1 MKLLKIVMCI
11 LTALTIAGCVYTE
24 GDEKAEQSFDLMTS
38 QEKAM
43 HDLVMKEFNEKA
55 VMSVREAVWQRSI
68 KPSENAM
75 PFRDIPGVIKHCN
88 DAILIPRDFW
98 NDEDSIDGAQR
109 AKFSSQDK
117 AWFMKIVKM
126 ASGENY
132 EEEEYDTQLPVAEVT
147 NKYEEQAVRTEIKQ
161 RIYKEA
167 SKLIE
172 EVEVVDQSDLLPLDE
187 YDDIRFLARGC
198 DSAIALVDKAASNE
212 RPLTIQD
219 KVDITYQK
227 SICETKKLND
237 NL

>member
-11 LTALTIAGCVYTE
+11 LTALTIAGCNYSE
-24 GDEKAEQSFDLMTS
+24 GDDKAERSFELMTS

-43 HDLVMKEFNEKA
+43 HDLVAKEFNEKA
-55 VMSVREAVWQRSI
+55 VMSVREAVRQRTI
-68 KPSENAM
+68 RPPENTM
-75 PFRDIPGVIKHCN
+75 PFGDIPGVIKHCN

-98 NDEDSIDGAQR
+98 STEENIDGAQR

-117 AWFMKIVKM
+117 EWFRKIFKLTT
-126 ASGENY
+126 GEDY
-132 EEEEYDTQLPVAEVT
+132 EEEYDEQLPIEKAQLTIRDMILKEPTQKTVEFEM
-147 NKYEEQAVRTEIKQ
+147 NKE
-161 RIYKEA
+161 
-167 SKLIE
+167 
-172 EVEVVDQSDLLPLDE
+172 DLLPLNE

-198 DSAIALVDKAASNE
+198 DSAIALVDRAASNE